1 MQEVWNS
8 KGQQV
13 LSSLS
18 LPASTCVCTAVP
30 ELGRAALSTSGA
42 AEEQCWALPEAEAS
56 LLEQQPPEPWFIR
69 NQQAISQEEMTNV
82 CTTPPLF
89 TAGRCSILWSA
100 RSCACPTTWEIIQWQ
115 HYCRAGILTR
125 VNITAIYEERIQHF
139 HASLGQKCTVG
150 TTRLLSQS

>member
-30 ELGRAALSTSGA
+30 ELGRAALSISGA
-42 AEEQCWALPEAEAS
+42 AKEQCWALPEAEAS

-115 HYCRAGILTR
+115 QLLLGRNFDKSQYYR
-125 VNITAIYEERIQHF
+125 NIWRKNSAFPCKSGAETHSGNNQA
-139 HASLGQKCTVG
+139 A
-150 TTRLLSQS
+150 